1 MSIRMKLK
9 KILIGD
15 NLPVRIMGIINY
27 SPESFYKPSI
37 VNNLSSISKFVL
49 QLIDSGSDIID
60 LGAASTAPNNYYPG
74 SFYVSELEEKERIK
88 KALPIIR
95 DLGDFPLSVDTLRAS
110 VAEQALKMGADIIND
125 VSGLKKDENML
136 SVIKEY
142 KPYLILMASKKQPGD
157 IKTIKDIITSL
168 KKSIDLALD
177 SGIPK
182 NKIIIDPGFG
192 FGKSVKLNMKILD
205 SLGLIRTLGMPILAG
220 VSRKGFIREIINSN
234 NDNDILIG
242 SIVASIIAVLKG
254 SHIIRTHD
262 VRETKHVMK
271 ILDYISNI

>member
-95 DLGDFPLSVDTLRAS
+95 DLGDFQLSVDTLRAS